1 MSKLKNIPETESNIS
16 TSKDLSNDY
25 CYYSNVL
32 KAPFASVEE
41 LKAAEKE
48 FELKELEK
56 EAARIAKRN
65 ECNIVNTAIDV
76 YEEGKVKCDEAIA
89 KAYAEYK
96 EKVSTAEKELA
107 VLEKDATE
115 KLNTW
120 LKERPGQGFHYTYK
134 SKDGKITRD
143 YAYYNKRYD
152 VFDSYDKFKRLL
164 KDLWF

>member
-1 MSKLKNIPETESNIS
+1 MSKLKNIPETDSNIS

-76 YEEGKVKCDEAIA
+76 YEEGKVKCNEAIA
-89 KAYAEYK
+89 KAYNEYK
-96 EKVSTAEKELA
+96 AKVAETEKELA
-107 VLEKDATE
+107 VLEKDANE
-115 KLNTW
+115 KLNKW
-120 LKERPGQGFHYTYK
+120 LEEHPGQGFHYTYK
-134 SKDGKITRD
+134 SADGKVTRQ
-143 YAYYNKRYD
+143 YNYYNRRYD
-152 VFDSYDKFKRLL
+152 VFEEFEKFSRLL
-164 KDLWF
+164 KDIWF